1 MLLSFCLF
9 PLCVKSGHS
18 VTSGQKRKLE
28 LSPDCGRCGTLRR
41 ARRANGEAA
50 AGRSWR
56 RSPLR
61 GIPCRRAGLAKLPD
75 LGINTLAVRRD
86 AGITVNRDIG
96 FSDGAKLPGCCT
108 SLNE

>member
-1 MLLSFCLF
+1 VEGAARFGEL
-9 PLCVKSGHS
+9 GEQ
-18 VTSGQKRKLE
+18 TAKLRPVG
-28 LSPDCGRCGTLRR
+28 LGA
-41 ARRANGEAA
+41 ARHFAEYL
-50 AGRSWR
+50 AG
-56 RSPLR
+56 
-61 GIPCRRAGLAKLPD
+61 AGLAKLPD